1 MRARKEKITKNNF
14 GCYTNAE
21 QQCIAF
27 LKDLGKLIQAHYTQH
42 SGGLCS
48 NESSNFSIL
57 SSRKKSVI
65 IFTIPFFFS
74 HLYNLDPCLI
84 LPKVLPRLPLITL
97 WVPQRWRNASLREAW
112 LHFLSS
118 SSCLLLKHFP
128 DLTLCSSQKTTK
140 FKNSGFFHSQQ
151 NLYIFSPFFMLP
163 RKTEGQYVAFNT
175 SLL

>member
-1 MRARKEKITKNNF
+1 MCARKKKITKNNF

-21 QQCIAF
+21 QKCIAF

-97 WVPQRWRNASLREAW
+97 WVPQTNEE
-112 LHFLSS
+112 
-118 SSCLLLKHFP
+118 
-128 DLTLCSSQKTTK
+128 
-140 FKNSGFFHSQQ
+140 
-151 NLYIFSPFFMLP
+151 MLP
-163 RKTEGQYVAFNT
+163 LEKPGCIFFPLQAVSFSNT
-175 SLL
+175 FQT